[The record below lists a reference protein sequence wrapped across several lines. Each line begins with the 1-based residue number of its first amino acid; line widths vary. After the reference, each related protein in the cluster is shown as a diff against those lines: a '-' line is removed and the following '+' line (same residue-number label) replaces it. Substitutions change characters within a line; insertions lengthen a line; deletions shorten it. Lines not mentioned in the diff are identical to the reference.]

1 YPAFPSSAKVK
12 SVDKRVGFSLPDR
25 SLLRHHHRG
34 YGKAVALDGLVSSHP
49 VKELIP
55 QRFYFTVV
63 DGFPVINPSVKRR
76 PILLNI
82 DDELVYDRFYRDFG
96 PLNLAQITIYL
107 RKVKSLLESG
117 ARDDRPVVHYCCSRP
132 EKRSNAILLASAY
145 LMVFHNLPP
154 AEALE
159 RVEAGYPPV
168 VPFRDASVGDCP
180 YPCTILDCLCG
191 LEYAH
196 SVGWYDPRK
205 FDVNEYNYYGS
216 LTNGDV
222 NWIIPGKILAF
233 SSPHDERR
241 DPRGYPVRIPEDYH
255 AMFHSMGVKLI
266 IRLNQKLYDRSRFTS
281 AGFAHMDLFFPDG
294 SCPSPSI
301 VNHFVSAIEA
311 IKPGAVAVHCKAGLG
326 RTGCLIGLYAMR
338 RYGFPARAWIG
349 WNRLC
354 RPGSIL
360 GHQQQFL
367 CDTEHSLRASHL
379 RHSQLFPTRIDPAN
393 YGEDRGQGE
402 RLVAARQEAEI
413 ARLIAKR
420 KCINA
425 IRPSVDVMLVVD
437 HVMDR
442 FENQLWRLLILLNL
456 DEEVSMLAFTET
468 NVDTISREAALVRRE
483 ILARREHESS
493 DNEEIN
499 DEMPTRCISH
509 NRAQLDPEGSGL
521 LDAEGR
527 VQNARML
534 RRKRRMRRAGAKYV
548 TDRQVPDWIKC
559 GSCGA
564 VLESKRQKRASRRE
578 VAEVT
583 SKQRIDGL
591 VEAALKENGVKPDEG
606 VTDSVESDE
615 EEFITVTEHEMAV
628 DMLKEECEAK
638 VQEALQLVKERD
650 DELVQITGSEVR
662 WSEAC
667 NEARA
672 QRDVTKG
679 RVVSLEARL
688 SDLEANIQL
697 QKEQTTHLEVA
708 LAHHEDMDTRHLSRL
723 EVCFEKVHDADL
735 QRRVLE
741 SLYCSGQLSRA
752 HKEAVESDARHRERI
767 GGLEREITKL
777 QGENRRRG
785 DNYDRVTLQ
794 MRSMAEAKVR
804 RLLRPT
810 TEANRLFAW
819 DAWQRVR
826 PQLRL
831 EMQIRELRR
840 ELSEAQELRQVL
852 VGTVALRDK
861 EIAEKASRIG
871 ELKIHVKELTQ
882 RLEGVEHEHRAH
894 LRRVKDEYHA
904 RAVRATDLTFSR
916 LSARWQQYVATKER
930 NWTVLIEFL
939 RRRLSWLAGFI
950 RDESMLREISEE
962 LGPSIIA
969 AHLQPKIRVDNMTK
983 EG

>member
-1 YPAFPSSAKVK
+1 
-12 SVDKRVGFSLPDR
+12 R

-63 DGFPVINPSVKRR
+63 DSFPVIDPSVKRR

-145 LMVFHNLPP
+145 LMLFHHLPP

-159 RVEAGYPPV
+159 RVESGYPPV
-168 VPFRDASVGDCP
+168 VPFRDASVGDCH
-180 YPCTILDCLCG
+180 YPCT
-191 LEYAH
+191 
-196 SVGWYDPRK
+196 
-205 FDVNEYNYYGS
+205 
-216 LTNGDV
+216 
-222 NWIIPGKILAF
+222 
-233 SSPHDERR
+233 
-241 DPRGYPVRIPEDYH
+241 
-255 AMFHSMGVKLI
+255 
-266 IRLNQKLYDRSRFTS
+266 
-281 AGFAHMDLFFPDG
+281 
-294 SCPSPSI
+294 
-301 VNHFVSAIEA
+301 
-311 IKPGAVAVHCKAGLG
+311 
-326 RTGCLIGLYAMR
+326 
-338 RYGFPARAWIG
+338 
-349 WNRLC
+349 
-354 RPGSIL
+354 
-360 GHQQQFL
+360 
-367 CDTEHSLRASHL
+367 
-379 RHSQLFPTRIDPAN
+379 
-393 YGEDRGQGE
+393 
-402 RLVAARQEAEI
+402 
-413 ARLIAKR
+413 
-420 KCINA
+420 
-425 IRPSVDVMLVVD
+425 VV
-437 HVMDR
+437 
-442 FENQLWRLLILLNL
+442 
-456 DEEVSMLAFTET
+456 
-468 NVDTISREAALVRRE
+468 TISREAALVRRE
-483 ILARREHESS
+483 ILTRQEHESS
-493 DNEEIN
+493 DDEEIN

-534 RRKRRMRRAGAKYV
+534 RRRRRMRRVGAKYV

-564 VLESKRQKRASRRE
+564 VLESKRQKRASHRE

-591 VEAALKENGVKPDEG
+591 VEAALKEKGVKPDEG
-606 VTDSVESDE
+606 MTDSVESDE
-615 EEFITVTEHEMAV
+615 DEFITVTEHEIAV
-628 DMLKEECEAK
+628 EMLKEECEAE
-638 VQEALQLVKERD
+638 VQAALQLVKERD
-650 DELVQITGSEVR
+650 EELAQITESEVR
-662 WSEAC
+662 WREAC
-667 NEARA
+667 YEARA
-672 QRDVTKG
+672 QRDVTKE

-697 QKEQTTHLEVA
+697 QKEQTTHLEVV
-708 LAHHEDMDTRHLSRL
+708 LAHHEDMYTRHLSRL
-723 EVCFEKVHDADL
+723 EVCLEKVHDADL

-741 SLYCSGQLSRA
+741 SLYRSGQLPRA
-752 HKEAVESDARHRERI
+752 RREAVESDVRHRERI
-767 GGLEREITKL
+767 GGLEREVTKL
-777 QGENRRRG
+777 QGEKRRME
-785 DNYDRVTLQ
+785 DNYDRVTLR

-810 TEANRLFAW
+810 TKANRLFA
-819 DAWQRVR
+819 
-826 PQLRL
+826 L
-831 EMQIRELRR
+831 EMQMGDLRR
-840 ELSEAQELRQVL
+840 ELGEAQQLRQAL
-852 VGTVALRDK
+852 VGTVGLRDK

-882 RLEGVEHEHRAH
+882 KLEGVEHEHRAQ

-904 RAVRATDLTFSR
+904 RAVRATDVTFSR
-916 LSARWQQYVATKER
+916 LSARWQQYIATKER

-962 LGPSIIA
+962 LGPSIVA

-983 EG
+983 EGYLCEGCRVKIVYSKTLTLPQPDASTRPTTCSSRLAS